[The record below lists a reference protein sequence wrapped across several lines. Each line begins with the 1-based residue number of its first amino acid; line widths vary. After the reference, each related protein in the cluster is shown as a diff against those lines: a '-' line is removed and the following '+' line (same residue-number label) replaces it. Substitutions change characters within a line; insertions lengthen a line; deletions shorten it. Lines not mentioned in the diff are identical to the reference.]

1 MISGSLPTAPSLEE
15 AQGLSATYNVIP
27 VAHEFLDDTE
37 TPVSAFLKLRQAAGC
52 FLLES
57 AEQGL
62 RLGRYSF
69 LGVKAWESVRLT
81 GATVTVRRGGLDTSY
96 NLAENGG
103 DPFTFMERHLGRYRG
118 PVLEGMPPFVGGA
131 VGYFGYD
138 CVRHVEHL
146 PDAPPDDLGLPDMA
160 FLLTDVIV
168 VFDHLRHSITL
179 ITNLFCDEEPDLA
192 VAYAAAVSRLA
203 EVKARLRGPMPPPK
217 WSLDRAGS
225 SRSAGSGDPGTT
237 GVLPG
242 TMGVPPSPAGTS
254 PGMAAAPP
262 GPAGASPDTM
272 VRSNFERSRFLAAV
286 ERMRDY
292 IYAGDAFQVVL
303 SQRFE
308 RPVDVSGFSIYRGL
322 RAVNPSPYMYYMAF
336 RDFEV
341 VGSSPEPLVTVTGR
355 RAETRPIAGTRPRG
369 ATPVEDQA
377 LAEEMLADE
386 KERAEHLMLV
396 DLGRNDLGR
405 VCRAGTVKTEEFMAV
420 ERYSHVMHM
429 VSSVVGELEDGV
441 KATDALRAVFPA
453 GTVSGA
459 PKVRAM
465 QIIDELEP
473 TRRGPYAGAIGYL
486 SYTGDLDS
494 CIYIRTILVRG
505 GRAYVQAGAGIVADS
520 EPDKELT
527 ETENKARAMF
537 RAIELATAQEEWE

>member
-1 MISGSLPTAPSLEE
+1 MKSGSIATAPTLDE
-15 AQGLSATYNVIP
+15 ARRLSASYNLIP
-27 VAHEFLDDTE
+27 VMHQFLDDTE

-69 LGVKAWESVRLT
+69 MGVKAWESIRLT
-81 GATVTVRRGGLDTSY
+81 GTTVTVRRGGVD
-96 NLAENGG
+96 NRHELAAHGG
-103 DPFTFMERHLGRYRG
+103 DPFAFMAEHLSRFRA
-118 PVLEGMPPFVGGA
+118 PPLEGLPPFVGGA

-138 CVRHVEHL
+138 CVRHVERL
-146 PDAPPDDLGLPDMA
+146 PEAPPDDLRLPDMA
-160 FLLTDVIV
+160 FLMTDVIV
-168 VFDHLRHSITL
+168 VFDHLRHTITL
-179 ITNLFCDEEPDLA
+179 LTNIFCDEEPDLEA
-192 VAYAAAVSRLA
+192 AYQAATGRLA
-203 EVKARLRGPMPPPK
+203 EVKARLRAPIPDPG
-217 WSLDRAGS
+217 WSLGRGRMRD
-225 SRSAGSGDPGTT
+225 
-237 GVLPG
+237 
-242 TMGVPPSPAGTS
+242 VP
-254 PGMAAAPP
+254 
-262 GPAGASPDTM
+262 
-272 VRSNFERSRFLAAV
+272 VRSNFERGRFLEAV
-286 ERMRDY
+286 ERVREY

-308 RPVDVSGFSIYRGL
+308 RPVDMSGFSIYRGL
-322 RAVNPSPYMYYMAF
+322 RAVNPSPYMYYMSF

-369 ATPVEDQA
+369 ATPAEDAA
-377 LAEEMLADE
+377 LAAEMLADE

-405 VCRAGTVKTEEFMAV
+405 ACRPGTVKVDEFMEV

-429 VSSVVGELEDGV
+429 VSSVTGELAEGV
-441 KATDALRAVFPA
+441 GATDALRAVFPA

-465 QIIDELEP
+465 EIIDELEP
-473 TRRGPYAGAIGYL
+473 ARRGPYAGAIGYL
-486 SYTGDLDS
+486 SYSGDLDS
-494 CIYIRTILVRG
+494 CIYIRTVLVRD

-520 EPDKELT
+520 DPEREYV

-537 RAIELATAQEEWE
+537 RAIELAAAQEEWE

>member
-1 MISGSLPTAPSLEE
+1 MTSGIIATAPSLEE
-15 AQGLSATYNVIP
+15 ARGLSASYNVIP
-27 VAHEFLDDTE
+27 VSHQFLDDTE
-37 TPVSAFLKLRQAAGC
+37 TPVSAFLKLRQPAGC

-69 LGVKAWESVRLT
+69 LGIKAWESVRLN
-81 GATVTVRRGGLDTSY
+81 GGTVTVRRGGVDSQCG
-96 NLAENGG
+96 LAENGG
-103 DPFTFMERHLGRYRG
+103 DPFRFMANHLAQYRV
-118 PVLEGMPPFVGGA
+118 PSIEGLPPFVGGA

-138 CVRHVEHL
+138 CVRHVEKL
-146 PDAPPDDLGLPDMA
+146 PNSPADDLKLPDMA
-160 FLLTDVIV
+160 FLLTDVVV
-168 VFDHLRHSITL
+168 VFDHLRHTITL
-179 ITNLFCDEEPDLA
+179 LTNIFCDEEPDLDA
-192 VAYAAAVSRLA
+192 AYAKAAGRLA
-203 EVKARLRGPMPPPK
+203 EVKARLRSPIPPPK
-217 WSLDRAGS
+217 WSLDQDRRRDAQV
-225 SRSAGSGDPGTT
+225 SAPVT
-237 GVLPG
+237 
-242 TMGVPPSPAGTS
+242 
-254 PGMAAAPP
+254 
-262 GPAGASPDTM
+262 
-272 VRSNFERSRFLAAV
+272 SNFEKQRFLDAV
-286 ERMRDY
+286 ERMREY

-308 RPVDVSGFSIYRGL
+308 RRVDVSGFSVYRGL
-322 RAVNPSPYMYYMAF
+322 RAVNPSPYMYYIAF

-369 ATPVEDQA
+369 ATPVEDA
-377 LAEEMLADE
+377 RLAEEMLTDE

-405 VCRAGTVKTEEFMAV
+405 VCKNGTVKTQEFMEV

-429 VSSVVGELEDGV
+429 VSSVAGDLEDGLN
-441 KATDALRAVFPA
+441 ATDALRAVFPA

-465 QIIDELEP
+465 EIIDELEP

-494 CIYIRTILVRG
+494 CIYIRTILVRD
-505 GRAYVQAGAGIVADS
+505 GRAYIQAGAGIVADS
-520 EPDKELT
+520 DPEREFV

-537 RAIELATAQEEWE
+537 KAIELATAQEGWE

>member
-1 MISGSLPTAPSLEE
+1 MISGSIAVAPSLEE
-15 AQGLSATYNVIP
+15 VRGLTATYNVIP
-27 VAHEFLDDTE
+27 VSHQFLDDTE

-69 LGVKAWESVRLT
+69 LGIKAWESIRLA
-81 GATVTVRRGGLDTSY
+81 GDTVTIRRSGVDSHESLGQRG
-96 NLAENGG
+96 E
-103 DPFTFMERHLGRYRG
+103 DPFAFMARHLSSYRV
-118 PVLEGMPPFVGGA
+118 PPLEGLPPFVGGA

-138 CVRHVEHL
+138 CVRHVERL
-146 PDAPPDDLGLPDMA
+146 PDPPVDDLGLPDMA
-160 FLLTDVIV
+160 FLLTDVV
-168 VFDHLRHSITL
+168 VIFDHLQHTITL
-179 ITNLFCDEEPDLA
+179 LTNIFCDEEPDLDLA
-192 VAYAAAVSRLA
+192 HAAAVTRLR
-203 EVKARLRGPMPPPK
+203 EVKARLRASIPEPGWILGRRGGQGGPEPPVH
-217 WSLDRAGS
+217 S
-225 SRSAGSGDPGTT
+225 S
-237 GVLPG
+237 
-242 TMGVPPSPAGTS
+242 
-254 PGMAAAPP
+254 
-262 GPAGASPDTM
+262 
-272 VRSNFERSRFLAAV
+272 FERERFLTAV
-286 ERMRDY
+286 RKVREY

-308 RPVDVSGFSIYRGL
+308 RPVATTGFSIYRGL
-322 RAVNPSPYMYYMAF
+322 RAVNPSPYMYYMSF

-369 ATPVEDQA
+369 ASPGEDSA

-405 VCRAGTVKTEEFMAV
+405 VSRPGSMRVDEFMGV

-429 VSSVVGELEDGV
+429 VSSVVGELEEGV
-441 KATDALRAVFPA
+441 GAADALRAVFPA

-465 QIIDELEP
+465 EIIDELEP

-486 SYTGDLDS
+486 SYSGDLDT
-494 CIYIRTILVRG
+494 CIYIRTILVRD

-520 EPDKELT
+520 DPEREFV

-537 RAIELATAQEEWE
+537 RAIELAAAQEEWE

>member
-1 MISGSLPTAPSLEE
+1 MTSGSIATVPSREE
-15 AQGLSATYNVIP
+15 ARELGVRFNVIP
-27 VAHEFLDDTE
+27 VAHTFLDDTE

-69 LGVKAWESVRLT
+69 LGIKAWESIRLN
-81 GATVTVRRGGLDTSY
+81 GSTVTIRRGGVDTHQD
-96 NLAENGG
+96 LAGHGG
-103 DPFTFMERHLGRYRG
+103 DPFAYMAGHLSRFRG
-118 PVLEGMPPFVGGA
+118 PAIEGLPPFVGGA

-146 PDAPPDDLGLPDMA
+146 PDAPPDDLGLPEMA

-168 VFDHLRHSITL
+168 VFDHLRHTITL
-179 ITNLFCDEEPDLA
+179 LTNIFCDDEPDLDA
-192 VAYAAAVSRLA
+192 AYTAAVGRLT
-203 EVKARLRGPMPPPK
+203 EVKARLRASMPPPK
-217 WSLDRAGS
+217 WNLERNHARG
-225 SRSAGSGDPGTT
+225 A
-237 GVLPG
+237 
-242 TMGVPPSPAGTS
+242 
-254 PGMAAAPP
+254 
-262 GPAGASPDTM
+262 GPAAKSGEAEHGDHAS
-272 VRSNFERSRFLAAV
+272 VCSNFERAKFLAAV
-286 ERMRDY
+286 ERMREY
-292 IYAGDAFQVVL
+292 IYAGDAFQIVL

-308 RPVDVSGFSIYRGL
+308 RPVAVSGFSVYRGL
-322 RAVNPSPYMYYMAF
+322 RAVNPSPYMYYIAF

-341 VGSSPEPLVTVTGR
+341 VGSSPEPLVTVTGH

-369 ATPVEDQA
+369 KTPAEDEA

-405 VCRAGTVKTEEFMAV
+405 VCRSGTVKTEEFMEV

-429 VSSVVGELEDGV
+429 VSSVVGDLEDGV

-465 QIIDELEP
+465 EIIDELEP

-486 SYTGDLDS
+486 SYSGDLDS
-494 CIYIRTILVRG
+494 CIYIRTILVRD

-520 EPDKELT
+520 EPEREFI

>member
-1 MISGSLPTAPSLEE
+1 MTTGSITTVPSLRE
-15 AQGLSATYNVIP
+15 ARALSDSYDLIP
-27 VAHEFLDDTE
+27 VSHQFLDDTE
-37 TPVSAFLKLRQAAGC
+37 TPVSAFLKLRQRAGC

-69 LGVKAWESVRLT
+69 LGIKAWESVRLS
-81 GATVTVRRGGLDTSY
+81 GSTVTVRRGGVDSHHD
-96 NLAENGG
+96 LAQHGG
-103 DPFTFMERHLGRYRG
+103 DPFAFMAGHLARYRV
-118 PVLEGMPPFVGGA
+118 PPLEDLPPFVGGA

-138 CVRHVEHL
+138 CVRHVERL
-146 PDAPPDDLGLPDMA
+146 PDAPPDDLGLPTMA
-160 FLLTDVIV
+160 FLITDVIV
-168 VFDHLRHSITL
+168 VFDHLRHTITL
-179 ITNLFCDEEPDLA
+179 LTNIFREEGSDFDADYSAA
-192 VAYAAAVSRLA
+192 VARLA
-203 EVKARLRGPMPPPK
+203 EVKARLRAPVPAPG
-217 WSLDRAGS
+217 WSLDRRRALAGP
-225 SRSAGSGDPGTT
+225 DD
-237 GVLPG
+237 
-242 TMGVPPSPAGTS
+242 VP
-254 PGMAAAPP
+254 
-262 GPAGASPDTM
+262 
-272 VRSNFERSRFLAAV
+272 VRSNFERERFLAGV
-286 ERMRDY
+286 ERIREY
-292 IYAGDAFQVVL
+292 IHAGDAFQVVL

-308 RPVDVSGFSIYRGL
+308 RPVAVSGFSIYRGL
-322 RAVNPSPYMYYMAF
+322 RAVNPSPYMYYMSF

-369 ATPVEDQA
+369 ATAAEDA
-377 LAEEMLADE
+377 RLAGEMLADE
-386 KERAEHLMLV
+386 KERAEHVMLV

-405 VCRAGTVKTEEFMAV
+405 VCRAGSVKVEGFMEV

-429 VSSVVGELEDGV
+429 VSSVTGELEDGV
-441 KATDALRAVFPA
+441 GAVDALRAVFPA

-465 QIIDELEP
+465 EIIDELEP

-494 CIYIRTILVRG
+494 CIYIRTVLVRD
-505 GRAYVQAGAGIVADS
+505 GRAYIQAGAGIVADS
-520 EPDKELT
+520 DPQREYL

>member
-1 MISGSLPTAPSLEE
+1 MTSGGIITAPSLAE
-15 AQGLSATYNVIP
+15 ARKLSATHNVIP
-27 VAHEFLDDTE
+27 VAHQFFDDTE
-37 TPVSAFLKLRQAAGC
+37 TPVSAFLKLRQVAGC

-69 LGVKAWESVRLT
+69 MGIQAWESVRLKD
-81 GATVTVRRGGLDTSY
+81 GVVTVRRAGVDTQQDLS
-96 NLAENGG
+96 EHGG
-103 DPFTFMERHLGRYRG
+103 DPFAFMEQHLGRYRG
-118 PVLEGMPPFVGGA
+118 PDLGDLPPFVGGA

-146 PDAPPDDLGLPDMA
+146 PAAPPDDLGLPDMA

-168 VFDHLRHSITL
+168 AFDHLRHTITL
-179 ITNLFCDEEPDLA
+179 LTNVFCDEEPDLDA
-192 VAYAAAVSRLA
+192 AYDAAIGRLK
-203 EVKARLRGPMPPPK
+203 EVKARLRGPTPPPK
-217 WSLDRAGS
+217 WSLDRSKS
-225 SRSAGSGDPGTT
+225 SRRNVGRDDVHST
-237 GVLPG
+237 
-242 TMGVPPSPAGTS
+242 
-254 PGMAAAPP
+254 
-262 GPAGASPDTM
+262 
-272 VRSNFERSRFLAAV
+272 FERERFLAAV
-286 ERMRDY
+286 ERIREY

-303 SQRFE
+303 SQRFDRE
-308 RPVDVSGFSIYRGL
+308 VGVSGFSIYRGL
-322 RAVNPSPYMYYMAF
+322 RAVNPSPYMYYMSF

-341 VGSSPEPLVTVTGR
+341 VGSSPEPLVTVMGQ

-369 ATPVEDQA
+369 ATPTEDEA

-405 VCRAGTVKTEEFMAV
+405 VCRAGSVKTEEFMAV
-420 ERYSHVMHM
+420 ERYSHVMHL
-429 VSSVVGELEDGV
+429 VSSVVGELDEGV

-465 QIIDELEP
+465 EIIDELEP

-486 SYTGDLDS
+486 SYSGDLDS
-494 CIYIRTILVRG
+494 CIYIRTILVRK

-520 EPDKELT
+520 VPDLEFV
-527 ETENKARAMF
+527 ETQNKARAMF
-537 RAIELATAQEEWE
+537 RAIELATEQEEWE

>member
-1 MISGSLPTAPSLEE
+1 MTSGIITTPSREE
-15 AQGLSATYNVIP
+15 ARELSASYNVIP
-27 VAHEFLDDTE
+27 VSHQFFDDTE

-62 RLGRYSF
+62 QLGRYSF
-69 LGVKAWESVRLT
+69 MGIQAWESVRLN
-81 GATVTVRRGGLDTSY
+81 GGTVTIRRGGVDTDYS
-96 NLAENGG
+96 LAEHGG
-103 DPFTFMERHLGRYRG
+103 DPFAFMQQHLSRYRG
-118 PVLEGMPPFVGGA
+118 PALADMPPFVGGA

-146 PDAPPDDLGLPDMA
+146 PAEPPDDLGLPDMA

-168 VFDHLRHSITL
+168 VFDHLRHTITL
-179 ITNLFCDEEPDLA
+179 LTNIFVDDEPDLDA
-192 VAYAAAVSRLA
+192 AYDAAVRRLQ
-203 EVKARLRGPMPPPK
+203 EVKARLRAPVPPPK
-217 WSLDRAGS
+217 WSLDR
-225 SRSAGSGDPGTT
+225 SRSAVADPSDPT
-237 GVLPG
+237 
-242 TMGVPPSPAGTS
+242 
-254 PGMAAAPP
+254 
-262 GPAGASPDTM
+262 
-272 VRSNFERSRFLAAV
+272 VRSTFERGRFLAAV
-286 ERMRDY
+286 ERIREY

-308 RPVDVSGFSIYRGL
+308 RPVEVSGFSIYRGL

-341 VGSSPEPLVTVTGR
+341 VGSSPEPLVTVTAR
-355 RAETRPIAGTRPRG
+355 KAETRPIAGTKRRG
-369 ATPVEDQA
+369 VTPAEDAA
-377 LAEEMLADE
+377 LAEEMLSDE

-405 VCRAGTVKTEEFMAV
+405 VCRAGTVKTEEFMQV
-420 ERYSHVMHM
+420 ERYSHVMHL
-429 VSSVVGELEDGV
+429 VSSVVGELEEGV
-441 KATDALRAVFPA
+441 AAADALRAVFPA

-465 QIIDELEP
+465 EIIDELEP
-473 TRRGPYAGAIGYL
+473 ARRGPYAGAIGYL
-486 SYTGDLDS
+486 SYSGDLDS
-494 CIYIRTILVRG
+494 CIYIRTILVRQ

-520 EPDKELT
+520 DPEREFV

-537 RAIELATAQEEWE
+537 RAIELATEQEEWE

>member
-1 MISGSLPTAPSLEE
+1 MTSGSITTAPSREE
-15 AQGLSATYNVIP
+15 ARELGARYNVIP
-27 VAHEFLDDTE
+27 IAHHFLDDTE

-62 RLGRYSF
+62 GLGRYSF
-69 LGVKAWESVRLT
+69 LGIKAWESVRLT
-81 GATVTVRRGGLDTSY
+81 GTTVAIRRGGVDTIQD
-96 NLAENGG
+96 LADHGG
-103 DPFTFMERHLGRYRG
+103 DPFAFMAEHVGRYRV
-118 PVLEGMPPFVGGA
+118 PPLEGLPPFVGGA

-146 PDAPPDDLGLPDMA
+146 ASAPPDDVDLPDMA

-168 VFDHLRHSITL
+168 VFDHLRHAITL
-179 ITNLFCDEEPDLA
+179 LTNIFCDEEPDLDA
-192 VAYAAAVSRLA
+192 AYTAAVRRLA
-203 EVKARLRGPMPPPK
+203 DVKARLRAPIPPPK
-217 WSLDRAGS
+217 WSLDPKRARDG
-225 SRSAGSGDPGTT
+225 GEDLP
-237 GVLPG
+237 VL
-242 TMGVPPSPAGTS
+242 
-254 PGMAAAPP
+254 
-262 GPAGASPDTM
+262 
-272 VRSNFERSRFLAAV
+272 SNFEREHFLAAV
-286 ERMRDY
+286 ERIREY

-308 RPVDVSGFSIYRGL
+308 KPVEVSGFSIYRGL
-322 RAVNPSPYMYYMAF
+322 RAVNPSPYMYYISF

-369 ATPVEDQA
+369 ATPAEDAA
-377 LAEEMLADE
+377 LAEDMLSDE

-405 VCRAGTVKTEEFMAV
+405 VCRAGTVKTAEFMEV

-429 VSSVVGELEDGV
+429 VSSVVGELEEGIG
-441 KATDALRAVFPA
+441 ATDALRAVFPA

-465 QIIDELEP
+465 EIIDELEP

-486 SYTGDLDS
+486 SYSGDLDS
-494 CIYIRTILVRG
+494 CIYIRTVLVRD

-520 EPDKELT
+520 EPEREYV

>member
-1 MISGSLPTAPSLEE
+1 MRSGGIATAPSLEE
-15 AQGLSATYNVIP
+15 ARVLSSTYNVIP

-37 TPVSAFLKLRQAAGC
+37 TPVSAFLKLKQAAGC

-69 LGVKAWESVRLT
+69 MGIKAWESVRLQ
-81 GATVTVRRGGLDTSY
+81 GDQVTIRRGGVDAQY
-96 NLAENGG
+96 DMAEKGL
-103 DPFTFMERHLGRYRG
+103 DPFAFMQDHLSRYRG
-118 PVLEGMPPFVGGA
+118 PNLAGMPPFVGGA

-146 PDAPPDDLGLPDMA
+146 PATPEDDLGLPDMA
-160 FLLTDVIV
+160 FLLTDVVV
-168 VFDHLRHSITL
+168 VFDHLRHTITL
-179 ITNLFCDEEPDLA
+179 LTNIFCDEEPDLDA
-192 VAYAAAVSRLA
+192 AYTAAVGRLS
-203 EVKARLRGPMPPPK
+203 EVRNRLREPIPPRR
-217 WSLDRAGS
+217 WSLDRSRAGIATS
-225 SRSAGSGDPGTT
+225 DGPGIDSDKNQDPAKDGPSAAVHST
-237 GVLPG
+237 
-242 TMGVPPSPAGTS
+242 
-254 PGMAAAPP
+254 
-262 GPAGASPDTM
+262 
-272 VRSNFERSRFLAAV
+272 FERERFLEAV
-286 ERMRDY
+286 ERIREY

-308 RPVDVSGFSIYRGL
+308 RPVEVSGFSIYRGL
-322 RAVNPSPYMYYMAF
+322 RAVNPSPYMYYMSF

-341 VGSSPEPLVTVTGR
+341 VGSSPEPLVTVNGR
-355 RAETRPIAGTRPRG
+355 AAETRPIAGTRPRG
-369 ATPVEDQA
+369 STPAEDVA

-405 VCRAGTVKTEEFMAV
+405 VCRAGTVRTQSFMEV
-420 ERYSHVMHM
+420 ERYSHVMHL
-429 VSSVVGELEDGV
+429 VSSVVGELEEDV
-441 KATDALRAVFPA
+441 NAADALRAVFPA

-465 QIIDELEP
+465 EIIDELEP

-486 SYTGDLDS
+486 SYSGDLDS
-494 CIYIRTILVRG
+494 CIYIRTILVRE

-520 EPDKELT
+520 DPEREFV

-537 RAIELATAQEEWE
+537 KAIELATEQEEWE

>member
-1 MISGSLPTAPSLEE
+1 MTSGSFTTAPSREE
-15 AQGLSATYNVIP
+15 ARELSVRYNVIP
-27 VAHEFLDDTE
+27 VSHRFLDDTE

-62 RLGRYSF
+62 QLGRYSF
-69 LGVKAWESVRLT
+69 LGVKAWESVRLN
-81 GATVTVRRGGLDTSY
+81 GGIVTIRRNGIDTEHE
-96 NLAENGG
+96 LAAHGG
-103 DPFTFMERHLGRYRG
+103 DPFAFMAEHLSHYRG
-118 PVLEGMPPFVGGA
+118 PTLEGMPPFVGGA

-138 CVRHVEHL
+138 CVRHVERL
-146 PDAPPDDLGLPDMA
+146 PDAPADDLGLPDMA

-168 VFDHLRHSITL
+168 VFDHLRHTITL
-179 ITNLFCDEEPDLA
+179 LTNIFTADELDLEAAYTSA
-192 VAYAAAVSRLA
+192 VRRLA
-203 EVKARLRGPMPPPK
+203 EVKARLRAPVPPPK
-217 WSLDRAGS
+217 WDFERDCSRKSGS
-225 SRSAGSGDPGTT
+225 STAGKMAGDGD
-237 GVLPG
+237 L
-242 TMGVPPSPAGTS
+242 SLS
-254 PGMAAAPP
+254 I
-262 GPAGASPDTM
+262 
-272 VRSNFERSRFLAAV
+272 RSNFERERFVDAV
-286 ERMRDY
+286 ERIREY

-308 RPVDVSGFSIYRGL
+308 CPVNATGFSIYRGL
-322 RAVNPSPYMYYMAF
+322 RAVNPSPYMYYIAF

-341 VGSSPEPLVTVTGR
+341 VGSSPEPLVTVSAG

-369 ATPVEDQA
+369 DTPPEDAA
-377 LAEEMLADE
+377 LAEEMLGDA

-405 VCRAGTVKTEEFMAV
+405 VCRPGTVKTEQFMEV

-429 VSSVVGELEDGV
+429 VSSVVGELEDGID
-441 KATDALRAVFPA
+441 ATDALRAVFPA

-465 QIIDELEP
+465 EIIDELEP

-486 SYTGDLDS
+486 SYSGDLDS
-494 CIYIRTILVRG
+494 CIYIRTILVRD

-520 EPDKELT
+520 EPDREFV

>member
-1 MISGSLPTAPSLEE
+1 MTSGGIITTPSREE
-15 AQGLSATYNVIP
+15 ARGLSATYNVIP
-27 VAHEFLDDTE
+27 VAHQFFDDTE
-37 TPVSAFLKLRQAAGC
+37 TPVSAFLKLRQPAGC

-69 LGVKAWESVRLT
+69 MGVQAWESVRLHQ
-81 GATVTVRRGGLDTSY
+81 GTVTVRRGGVDTQY
-96 NLAENGG
+96 ELAEHGG
-103 DPFTFMERHLGRYRG
+103 DPFAFMERHLSRYRG
-118 PVLEGMPPFVGGA
+118 PALAEMPPFVGGA

-138 CVRHVEHL
+138 CVRHVERL
-146 PDAPPDDLGLPDMA
+146 PAAPPDDLGLPDMA
-160 FLLTDVIV
+160 FLLTDVVV
-168 VFDHLRHSITL
+168 VFDHLRHTITL
-179 ITNLFCDEEPDLA
+179 LTNIFCDEEPDLEAAYSDA
-192 VAYAAAVSRLA
+192 VTRLSG
-203 EVKARLRGPMPPPK
+203 VKARLRAPIPPPK
-217 WSLDRAGS
+217 WSIDRGRTAVAGARGAS
-225 SRSAGSGDPGTT
+225 TEGGTQT
-237 GVLPG
+237 GV
-242 TMGVPPSPAGTS
+242 
-254 PGMAAAPP
+254 
-262 GPAGASPDTM
+262 
-272 VRSNFERSRFLAAV
+272 RSGFERARFLSAV
-286 ERMRDY
+286 ERIREY

-341 VGSSPEPLVTVTGR
+341 IGSSPEPLVTVSGR

-369 ATPVEDQA
+369 ASPAEDAA

-405 VCRAGTVKTEEFMAV
+405 VCRPGTVKTAEFMAV
-420 ERYSHVMHM
+420 ERYSHVMHL
-429 VSSVVGELEDGV
+429 VSSVAGELDEGV
-441 KATDALRAVFPA
+441 DATDALRAVFPA

-465 QIIDELEP
+465 EIIDELEP
-473 TRRGPYAGAIGYL
+473 TRRGPYAGAIGYM
-486 SYTGDLDS
+486 SYSGDLDS
-494 CIYIRTILVRG
+494 CIYIRTILVRA

-520 EPDKELT
+520 DPEKEFA
-527 ETENKARAMF
+527 ETENKARAMLK
-537 RAIELATAQEEWE
+537 AIELAARQEEWE

>member
-1 MISGSLPTAPSLEE
+1 MTSGSIAAVPPLEE
-15 AQGLSATYNVIP
+15 ARSLSASYNVIP
-27 VAHEFLDDTE
+27 VAHQFLDDTE
-37 TPVSAFLKLRQAAGC
+37 TPVSAFLKLRQSAGC

-69 LGVKAWESVRLT
+69 LGIKAWESIRLVGT
-81 GATVTVRRGGLDTSY
+81 TVTVRRGGVDTY
-96 NLAENGG
+96 HDLGEHGG
-103 DPFTFMERHLGRYRG
+103 DPFAFMAEHLSQYKV
-118 PVLEGMPPFVGGA
+118 PPLEDLPPFVGGA

-168 VFDHLRHSITL
+168 VFDHLRHTMTL
-179 ITNLFCDEEPDLA
+179 LTNIFCDEEPDFE
-192 VAYAAAVSRLA
+192 VAYEAAVRRLA
-203 EVKARLRGPMPPPK
+203 EVKARLRSPIPDPG
-217 WSLDRAGS
+217 WSLG
-225 SRSAGSGDPGTT
+225 RSQK
-237 GVLPG
+237 VE
-242 TMGVPPSPAGTS
+242 
-254 PGMAAAPP
+254 AP
-262 GPAGASPDTM
+262 
-272 VRSNFERSRFLAAV
+272 VRSNFERERFLAGVARIR
-286 ERMRDY
+286 EY
-292 IYAGDAFQVVL
+292 ISAGDAFQVVL

-308 RPVDVSGFSIYRGL
+308 VPVNVSGLSIYRGL
-322 RAVNPSPYMYYMAF
+322 RAVNPSPYMYYMSF
-336 RDFEV
+336 REFEV

-369 ATPVEDQA
+369 SDPAEDLA
-377 LAEEMLADE
+377 LANEMLADE

-405 VCRAGTVKTEEFMAV
+405 VCLPGTVKVDQFMEV

-429 VSSVVGELEDGV
+429 VSSVTGELRAEVG
-441 KATDALRAVFPA
+441 ATDALRAVFPA

-465 QIIDELEP
+465 EIIDELEP

-486 SYTGDLDS
+486 SYSGELDS
-494 CIYIRTILVRG
+494 CIYIRTILVRD

-520 EPDKELT
+520 DPDREFV
-527 ETENKARAMF
+527 ETENKARALF
-537 RAIELATAQEEWE
+537 RAIEVAAAQDDWE

>member
-1 MISGSLPTAPSLEE
+1 MISGSIAIAPSLEE
-15 AQGLSATYNVIP
+15 ARRLSATYNLIP
-27 VAHEFLDDTE
+27 VSHQFLDDTE

-69 LGVKAWESVRLT
+69 LGIKAWESIRLSRDT
-81 GATVTVRRGGLDTSY
+81 ITIRRSGVDTHLS
-96 NLAENGG
+96 LTESGK
-103 DPFTFMERHLGRYRG
+103 DPFAFMARHLSRYRV
-118 PVLEGMPPFVGGA
+118 PPLEGLPPFVGGA

-138 CVRHVEHL
+138 CVRHVERL
-146 PDAPPDDLGLPDMA
+146 PDAPVDDLGLPDMA
-160 FLLTDVIV
+160 FLLTDVVV
-168 VFDHLRHSITL
+168 VFDHLQHTITL
-179 ITNLFCDEEPDLA
+179 LTNIFCDDEPDLDLA
-192 VAYAAAVSRLA
+192 HEAAAARLR
-203 EVKARLRGPMPPPK
+203 EVKARLRAPIP
-217 WSLDRAGS
+217 
-225 SRSAGSGDPGTT
+225 DPGWIL
-237 GVLPG
+237 GRRG
-242 TMGVPPSPAGTS
+242 GAAGGFEPP
-254 PGMAAAPP
+254 
-262 GPAGASPDTM
+262 
-272 VRSNFERSRFLAAV
+272 VRSNFQRERFLAAV
-286 ERMRDY
+286 ERVREY

-308 RPVDVSGFSIYRGL
+308 RPVTTSGFSIYRGL
-322 RAVNPSPYMYYMAF
+322 RAVNPSPYMYYMSF

-369 ATPVEDQA
+369 ATPAEDAA

-405 VCRAGTVKTEEFMAV
+405 VCRPGTMRVDEFMDV

-429 VSSVVGELEDGV
+429 VSSVVGELQEGV
-441 KATDALRAVFPA
+441 EAADALRAVFPA

-465 QIIDELEP
+465 EIIDELEP

-486 SYTGDLDS
+486 SYSGDLDS
-494 CIYIRTILVRG
+494 CIYIRTILVRD

-520 EPDKELT
+520 DPESEFV

-537 RAIELATAQEEWE
+537 RAIELAAAQEEWE